1 MEELLTHLS
10 RIFSFGHWEDYQM
23 VAALAVPAFFFGL
36 GVFSLIWAGIFK
48 VSKRIIRGHW

>member
-1 MEELLTHLS
+1 MEELLTHFA
-10 RIFSFGHWEDYQM
+10 RIFSFGHWDDYQM

-36 GVFSLIWAGIFK
+36 GVFSLLWAGIFK